1 MQRILKLQSKYV
13 TNKIHHMH
21 LYLKIINPKSF
32 SNQITNFNK
41 LISESCDELITLL
54 ALLYYFTLSNARR
67 FYPPREEC
75 CHPAGQHT
83 TPCPFYILQAG
94 KCQLQKRKYVVHC
107 DSIVP
112 KYNHEALL
120 RDIINTRLLVNIL
133 WAKLINLIRITVKYR
148 TSMYRN

>member
-41 LISESCDELITLL
+41 LTSESCDELITLL
-54 ALLYYFTLSNARR
+54 AILYYFTLSNARR
-67 FYPPREEC
+67 FYPSAATQRVNTLLLVLFTFC
-75 CHPAGQHT
+75 R
-83 TPCPFYILQAG
+83 QANVNY
-94 KCQLQKRKYVVHC
+94 KKENML
-107 DSIVP
+107 S

-120 RDIINTRLLVNIL
+120 QDISISPTFACQKTYYGTRGEGSNFE
-133 WAKLINLIRITVKYR
+133 T
-148 TSMYRN
+148 RNKHPQFS